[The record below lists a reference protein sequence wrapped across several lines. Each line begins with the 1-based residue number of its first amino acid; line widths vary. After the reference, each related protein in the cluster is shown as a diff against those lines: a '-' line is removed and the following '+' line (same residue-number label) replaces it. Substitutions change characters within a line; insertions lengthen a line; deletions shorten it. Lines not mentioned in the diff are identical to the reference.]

1 MHCRIYKK
9 SLKKGYNNLL
19 WNYLFYFIS
28 SQDHDDD
35 EFVSDSYQASSA
47 DIDEVNASMKT
58 LGVKGNFSKNIIHH
72 KILWQI
78 YYFFFKFII

>member
-1 MHCRIYKK
+1 MR
-9 SLKKGYNNLL
+9 LL
-19 WNYLFYFIS
+19 INFLITYLFFS

-58 LGVKGNFSKNIIHH
+58 LGVKGNN
-72 KILWQI
+72 
-78 YYFFFKFII
+78 